1 MAYKSKNLSVQ
12 RKRVAQSKAAVRDS
26 VDVSM
31 QNLQIFTDSM
41 KKVAET
47 EKITDQIGGAAPLI
61 QYMNKRR
68 KSNMADYETH
78 RSAFDKILAA
88 KQQKNPNVSFE
99 FPDFKTYNKGGF
111 KATIGDQAYNK
122 TALNY
127 SASGMTD
134 DLLEAILRRK

>member
-41 KKVAET
+41 KRVAET
-47 EKITDQIGGAAPLI
+47 KKITDKVGSARPLI
-61 QYMNKRR
+61 DYMNIQRER
-68 KSNMADYETH
+68 KMADYKTH
-78 RSAFDKILAA
+78 KSAFDNILNR
-88 KQQKNPNVSFE
+88 KQSKNPNVSFE